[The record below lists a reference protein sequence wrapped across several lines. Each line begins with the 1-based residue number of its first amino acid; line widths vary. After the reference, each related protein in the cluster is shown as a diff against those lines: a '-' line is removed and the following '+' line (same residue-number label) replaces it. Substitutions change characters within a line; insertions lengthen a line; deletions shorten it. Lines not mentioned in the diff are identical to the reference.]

1 MRQQSLGATTSDGHS
16 GLSFPCRPIGC
27 EHEFVKLSYSG
38 TLCHSGWKKNNGDG
52 ASLFRVYSG
61 DRVTLSRVACFSCGA
76 GFSNVA
82 CLPAITSKTMPT

>member
-1 MRQQSLGATTSDGHS
+1 MTNILVSP
-16 GLSFPCRPIGC
+16 FPCCPIGC
-27 EHEFVKLSYSG
+27 EREFVKLSYSG
-38 TLCHSGWKKNNGDG
+38 NPVSFWLEENNGDG

-82 CLPAITSKTMPT
+82 CLPFITSKTMPA